1 MLPKFETMSGWLL
14 FMRIANLARMKPSYT
29 SMTLSCRH
37 VGKGIE
43 EVDERGELGVCGQE
57 SEDVP
62 QMFPQS
68 LKKVKVARST
78 LKQRKRTFG

>member
-1 MLPKFETMSGWLL
+1 MV
-14 FMRIANLARMKPSYT
+14 
-29 SMTLSCRH
+29 TLHEDCQPRQDDTLVHLDDLVCRH

-57 SEDVP
+57 SEDVLVP

-68 LKKVKVARST
+68 LKKVKVARLT
-78 LKQRKRTFG
+78 LKKK